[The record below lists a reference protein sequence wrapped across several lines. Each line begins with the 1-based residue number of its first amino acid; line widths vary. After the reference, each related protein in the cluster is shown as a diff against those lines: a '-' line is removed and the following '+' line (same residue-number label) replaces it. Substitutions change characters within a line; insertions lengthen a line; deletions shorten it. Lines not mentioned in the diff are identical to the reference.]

1 MRSTFIVWVV
11 VALYCP
17 AGGAVR
23 CCAQTVAGGP
33 VGGME
38 CTRIGPLGPVPKLIT
53 ERFPLSDQENRGGWV
68 KYEPMSDEF
77 EGTELDASKWYPNNP
92 DWLGRQP
99 AFFWRGN
106 VSVHDGK
113 LHLAMRKQ
121 EVPEMPKDKGYHDY
135 TSAAVQSK
143 TTVLY
148 GYFEVKAKA
157 MNSAG
162 SSSFW
167 FYNRTPHLWTE
178 IDVYEL
184 TGKGAKLDDGELVSF
199 ENKYNMHLH
208 VFRTPEEDRH
218 WYLGSAWVAPWRF
231 ADDYHVYGLEWDE
244 RSIKWYLDGVL
255 VRSDPNTHWHQPLT
269 LNFDSETMPTWFGMP
284 KDEDLPSTYSIEYV
298 RSWKQAGGGAGGSK
312 PSTETGRDRSTTR

>member
-1 MRSTFIVWVV
+1 MRNTFILWVV

-23 CCAQTVAGGP
+23 CCGQTVAGGP

-38 CTRIGPLGPVPKLIT
+38 CTRIGPLGPVPKPIT

-218 WYLGSAWVAPWRF
+218 WSVGSAWVAPWRF

-244 RSIKWYLDGVL
+244 RSIKWYLAPKG
-255 VRSDPNTHWHQPLT
+255 DPPA
-269 LNFDSETMPTWFGMP
+269 
-284 KDEDLPSTYSIEYV
+284 LP
-298 RSWKQAGGGAGGSK
+298 
-312 PSTETGRDRSTTR
+312 GRQKKFDRSGSPSRKLLNVSRQAHEEEIHDGRKKKPKPYEVGVQIPRCIYSEMSAESFV